1 MSSLN
6 AVATNIMPKA
16 LEQLLSEK
24 IAAQNVEV
32 AESFKPVLS
41 YIASLA
47 SNSCVAEE
55 FDPVSLRSPVRTHA
69 PHAPTCRSTARPH
82 AGSTST
88 SGRRRARPTSSP
100 S

>member
-6 AVATNIMPKA
+6 AVALNIQPLA
-16 LEQLLSEK
+16 LEALLSEK

-55 FDPVSLRSPVRTHA
+55 FDPVSLRSLVRTY
-69 PHAPTCRSTARPH
+69 APTRRSTARPH

-88 SGRRRARPTSSP
+88 SGRRPARRTSSP

>member
-1 MSSLN
+1 
-6 AVATNIMPKA
+6 
-16 LEQLLSEK
+16 
-24 IAAQNVEV
+24 
-32 AESFKPVLS
+32 
-41 YIASLA
+41 
-47 SNSCVAEE
+47 
-55 FDPVSLRSPVRTHA
+55 VSLRSPVRTHA